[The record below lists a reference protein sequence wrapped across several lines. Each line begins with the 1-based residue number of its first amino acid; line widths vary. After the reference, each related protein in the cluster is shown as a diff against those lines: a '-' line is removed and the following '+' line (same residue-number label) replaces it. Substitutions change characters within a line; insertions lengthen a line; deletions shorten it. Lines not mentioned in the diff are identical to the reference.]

1 MIETTISFDELNL
14 DSNLI
19 DSLRSNG
26 LIKASPVQ
34 EQTIPLI
41 LDGKDVFALAKTGS
55 GKTAAFAIPILQ
67 KIISEGSSNSLHLVL
82 SPTRELAQQTHKTFE
97 LYGKAL
103 GINSVS
109 VIGGESYQKQKELL
123 GMNSQII
130 VGTPGRVIDLVKQK
144 NIDNTQVTT
153 IVFDEADRL
162 FDMGFKKEIEFLL
175 KKVPQTR
182 QLIMVSATTNM
193 DVLRTAYRFHS
204 HPEEI
209 NVSKD
214 GFLVEKIDHNLVML
228 SQDEK
233 FPYLVNKLRQIED
246 AYAIVFCNTQIRTHE
261 IAEWLKA
268 MKFKASPIS
277 GKLAQNKR
285 TRLMESFRSKETTI
299 LVCTDVAARGLDIKN
314 VNLVVNYD
322 MPNEAANYVHRIGRT
337 GRAGQDGHA
346 ISLCAFEDCDN
357 LEAIYKVI
365 NAKIPR
371 VHAEDDDFATDICP
385 MPKIDRKSL
394 RLESEEK
401 KVITKERPKKT
412 NKPKIKESKIPMK
425 QVKKESEKPMTFN
438 ITSQSL
444 QTAQNEAM
452 KFFEIKDSS
461 LLHHIVLSRG
471 KKKFFFFGPQ
481 EVTYEF
487 TVKNTSEDL
496 IKTFFVTLIDKM
508 KLNVFVTLKVNNNVI
523 NVDIK
528 GDDIGMFLA
537 NRKQLLQSV
546 ETVARQFIQK
556 SSGIS
561 SETRLYVNAIGTN
574 PKPQKSQTSEDQEE
588 KRSAPKKNNNRRP
601 QNKNQNSEKWLRQLA
616 LKLKDEAISSGKE
629 QATKPLNPAER
640 RIIHQ
645 TLQDFVNV
653 STSSIGEGRLKRV
666 LISLER

>member
-1 MIETTISFDELNL
+1 MISSLNT
-14 DSNLI
+14 
-19 DSLRSNG
+19 NG
-26 LIKASPVQ
+26 LLKASPVQ
-34 EQTIPLI
+34 EKTIPLV
-41 LDGKDVFALAKTGS
+41 LEGKDVFALAKTGS

-67 KIISEGSSNSLHLVL
+67 KILKQSNHEGLHLIL

-97 LYGKAL
+97 LYGKDL
-103 GINSVS
+103 GISSVN
-109 VIGGESYQKQKELL
+109 VIGGESYQRQKDKLS
-123 GMNSQII
+123 GNSQVI
-130 VGTPGRVIDLVKQK
+130 VGTPGRVIDLLKQK
-144 NIDNTQVTT
+144 SINNLLVQT

-162 FDMGFKKEIEFLL
+162 FDMGFKKDIEFLL
-175 KKVPQTR
+175 QKVPQSR
-182 QLIMVSATTNM
+182 QIIMVSATTNM

-233 FPYLVNKLRQIED
+233 FPFLVNKLRKLED
-246 AYAIVFCNTQIRTHE
+246 AYAIIFCNTQIKTHE
-261 IAEWLKA
+261 VAEWLKA
-268 MKFKASPIS
+268 MDFKASPIS

-285 TRLMESFRSKETTI
+285 TRLMEDFRSKKTTI

-346 ISLCAFEDCDN
+346 VSLCAYEDCDN

-371 VHAEDDDFATDICP
+371 IHAEDEDFATDICP
-385 MPKIDRKSL
+385 MPKVDRRSL
-394 RLESEEK
+394 KLETEK
-401 KVITKERPKKT
+401 KEIRPKNMNKT
-412 NKPKIKESKIPMK
+412 KTDKPLTKKSKNPMK
-425 QVKKESEKPMTFN
+425 PQKESEKPMTFN

-444 QTAQNEAM
+444 QNAQNEAM
-452 KFFEIKDSS
+452 KYFKIKDEN
-461 LLHHIVLSRG
+461 LLKHTVLSKG

-481 EVTYEF
+481 DVTYEF
-487 TVKNTSEDL
+487 SINNPSQDL
-496 IKTFFVTLIDKM
+496 IKTFFITLIDKM
-508 KLNVFVTLKVNNNVI
+508 KLNVFVNLKVNKNVI

-528 GDDIGMFLA
+528 GDDVGMFLA

-546 ETVARQFIQK
+546 ETIARQFVHK
-556 SSGIS
+556 NSNIS
-561 SETRLYVNAIGTN
+561 SDTRLYVNAIGTN
-574 PKPQKSQTSEDQEE
+574 PKPQKTDFEE
-588 KRSAPKKNNNRRP
+588 KQERRSAPKRNDRHPKS
-601 QNKNQNSEKWLRQLA
+601 KNQNSEKWLRQLA
-616 LKLKDEAISSGKE
+616 IKLKDEAIESGKE

-666 LISLER
+666 LVSLER